1 MSQVN
6 ELASAVEEVL
16 VDEDALIAAYRSA
29 VGNITDTVA
38 QHAAPPVHSKPR
50 NR

>member
-16 VDEDALIAAYRSA
+16 VDEDALQSRIRELGAS
-29 VGNITDTVA
+29 IT
-38 QHAAPPVHSKPR
+38 
-50 NR
+50 